1 MSVGAVGSSND
12 YQYQQAEQAQQNQQ
26 AQQNTEAAGGA
37 NEAAATQEE
46 PVMETAGETSS
57 ATSTSSTSATEPK
70 KKSDELCEGKG
81 KQAGTVDYFDGA
93 SVITDAD
100 TVVDIAKCFV
110 ENNASNMSPEKLAG
124 LLSEKGYNV
133 QLVQMGNRKA
143 IQFENGDFFYDSDGD
158 GNLGTKDQNFQ
169 SALTMVEQNYGV
181 DLSELKNSKYT
192 AYHKYSEI
200 GKGKDLSGVSVKV
213 LKTFGAFEGRDLNFE
228 AQNKGSLSLPGQGGG
243 EDGGAAAADAADAAK
258 ALDEA
263 KQAEAEAEAQAE
275 EEQEVNE
282 ETLAMLDELDEALEA
297 AGYRGDKSAYEAW
310 MDGELS
316 NLLAQYDIS
325 EPSLP
330 ESSADFADSMAI
342 FGAAISVAAY
352 REA

>member
-12 YQYQQAEQAQQNQQ
+12 YQYQQAEQAQQNQE
-26 AQQNTEAAGGA
+26 AQQNVEAAGGA
-37 NEAAATQEE
+37 NEAAAAPGTQEE
-46 PVMETAGETSS
+46 QAVDTAGETASS
-57 ATSTSSTSATEPK
+57 TSTSSTSSTSAAEPK

-81 KQAGTVDYFDGA
+81 TEKGTVDYFDGA

-100 TVVDIAKCFV
+100 TVVDIAKIMV
-110 ENNASNMSPEKLAG
+110 ENHASNMSPEKLAG
-124 LLSEKGYNV
+124 LLSEKGYDV
-133 QLVQMGNRKA
+133 EVIKMGNRKA
-143 IQFENGDFFYDSDGD
+143 IRFENGDFFYDSDGD

-169 SALTMVEQNYGV
+169 AALTMVEQNYGI

-200 GKGKDLSGVSVKV
+200 GKNKDLSNVNVTV

-228 AQNKGSLSLPGQGGG
+228 AQNNGSLSMDGQAGDAGTA
-243 EDGGAAAADAADAAK
+243 EAADAVEQAQQAQK
-258 ALDEA
+258 E
-263 KQAEAEAEAQAE
+263 AEAEAEA
-275 EEQEVNE
+275 EQETNE

-297 AGYRGDKSAYEAW
+297 AGYRGEKSAYDAW

-316 NLLAQYDIS
+316 QLLAQYNIS

-330 ESSADFADSMAI
+330 EANESLAGSMAL
-342 FGAAISVAAY
+342 FGAAISIAAY